1 MCSISIYKGLSL
13 KEIKQEVKKYE
24 ARRYLGELI
33 LLNDR
38 NKSQLYEISEFASN
52 IENRSHIESS
62 KSLLHFKPQ
71 NDLNHQ

>member
-24 ARRYLGELI
+24 ARRYLAELI

-38 NKSQLYEISEFASN
+38 NKSQLTLISEFDSSL
-52 IENRSHIESS
+52 ENRSVIPAQQIFQSS
-62 KSLLHFKPQ
+62 
-71 NDLNHQ
+71 